1 MFSPLRLPCLAAVA
15 VSTLVLTSCAPVRV
29 NSYLER
35 GTDFS
40 RYRTYNWG
48 PPDSWTTGDPRLDN
62 NPFFQELVRADVD
75 KQLFGRGFEKTMSE
89 TPDLRLH
96 YHASFT
102 QRIDANGIDAEYGGC
117 DKHHCQPYVY
127 EAGTLLLDFV
137 DTRTNRVV
145 WRGWAEGS
153 VDGVIDNQQ
162 WLEQRVDE
170 AVRRIL
176 ARLPRGYG
184 GGRWPARVGAR
195 SRPTWRSPSRHAH
208 EGGDREAGEWEKS
221 PG

>member
-1 MFSPLRLPCLAAVA
+1 MYSPSQLVRFATVALSALA
-15 VSTLVLTSCAPVRV
+15 LTGCAPLRV

-62 NPFFQELVRADVD
+62 NPFFQERVRAEVD
-75 KQLFGRGFEKTMSE
+75 RQLARRGFEKAAPLDK
-89 TPDLRLH
+89 PDLRLH

-102 QRIDANGIDAEYGGC
+102 QRIDIKGIDEKDGYC
-117 DKHHCQPYVY
+117 ENHDCQPYVY

-170 AVRRIL
+170 AVRQIL
-176 ARLPRGYG
+176 ARLPR
-184 GGRWPARVGAR
+184 V
-195 SRPTWRSPSRHAH
+195 
-208 EGGDREAGEWEKS
+208 
-221 PG
+221 

>member
-1 MFSPLRLPCLAAVA
+1 MYSPSQLVRFATVALSALA
-15 VSTLVLTSCAPVRV
+15 LTGCAPLRV
-29 NSYLER
+29 NSYVER

-75 KQLFGRGFEKTMSE
+75 RQLFSRGFEKTTSE

-102 QRIDANGIDAEYGGC
+102 ERIDAYGIEGRYGSC
-117 DKHHCQPYVY
+117 DKRDCEPYVY

-153 VDGVIDNQQ
+153 MDGVIDNQQ
-162 WLEQRVDE
+162 WLEERVDE

-176 ARLPRGYG
+176 ARLPR
-184 GGRWPARVGAR
+184 V
-195 SRPTWRSPSRHAH
+195 S
-208 EGGDREAGEWEKS
+208 
-221 PG
+221 

>member
-1 MFSPLRLPCLAAVA
+1 MFSPLRPLCLAAVA
-15 VSTLVLTSCAPVRV
+15 VSTLALTSCAPVRV

-89 TPDLRLH
+89 TLDLRLH
-96 YHASFT
+96 YHVSFT
-102 QRIDANGIDAEYGGC
+102 QRIDANGIDAEYGYC
-117 DKHHCQPYVY
+117 DKYDCQPYVF

-145 WRGWAEGS
+145 WRGWAEGC

-176 ARLPRGYG
+176 ARLPRAYG
-184 GGRWPARVGAR
+184 GGPTAGA
-195 SRPTWRSPSRHAH
+195 SRGPLKTDLEEPIDTRP
-208 EGGDREAGEWEKS
+208 
-221 PG
+221 

>member
-1 MFSPLRLPCLAAVA
+1 MYSPSQLVRFATVALSALA
-15 VSTLVLTSCAPVRV
+15 LTGCAPLRV
-29 NSYLER
+29 NSHLER

-48 PPDSWTTGDPRLDN
+48 SPDSWTTGDPRLDN
-62 NPFFQELVRADVD
+62 NPFFQELVRAYVD
-75 KQLFGRGFEKTMSE
+75 RQLFSRGFEKTMSE
-89 TPDLRLH
+89 APDLRLH

-102 QRIDANGIDAEYGGC
+102 ERIDGYGIEAQYGSC
-117 DKHHCQPYVY
+117 DKHDCEPYVY

-162 WLEQRVDE
+162 RLEQRVDE

-176 ARLPRGYG
+176 ARLPR
-184 GGRWPARVGAR
+184 V
-195 SRPTWRSPSRHAH
+195 
-208 EGGDREAGEWEKS
+208 
-221 PG
+221 